1 MNGYV
6 LHPFLV
12 TELVLFINEVSV
24 VDGFAGDSF
33 QKITID
39 VDFIIINAGLFKE
52 KVQESLDQRL

>member
-33 QKITID
+33 QKIVVD
-39 VDFIIINAGLFKE
+39 VGFVIINSGLSE
-52 KVQESLDQRL
+52 EEVQESLDQRL